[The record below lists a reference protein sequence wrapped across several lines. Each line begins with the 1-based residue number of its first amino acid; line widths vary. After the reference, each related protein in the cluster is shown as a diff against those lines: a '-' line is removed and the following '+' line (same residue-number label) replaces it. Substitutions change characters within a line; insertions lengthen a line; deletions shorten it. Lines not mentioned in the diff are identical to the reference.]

1 LHWDKPDLYAA
12 DSAKIYAYSKGVGT
26 LFSEDAQSIA
36 ILVKIEPNLSK
47 QETDTVY
54 FEMKEVMNRFAF
66 DEMHVAG
73 KVIGQAYYI
82 EQIQFEFALFF
93 SIAILLV
100 VFILS
105 LVYRSIWGVIVPLL
119 VVMLSAIW
127 LLGLMSS
134 TCSADISKRFETGR
148 QSLRPSWLLTNR
160 WEWQPFLPHLQLP
173 WDS

>member
-1 LHWDKPDLYAA
+1 
-12 DSAKIYAYSKGVGT
+12 
-26 LFSEDAQSIA
+26 
-36 ILVKIEPNLSK
+36 
-47 QETDTVY
+47 
-54 FEMKEVMNRFAF
+54 MKEVMNRFAF

-127 LLGLMSS
+127 LLGLMGVVG
-134 TCSADISKRFETGR
+134 K
-148 QSLRPSWLLTNR
+148 TNR
-160 WEWQPFLPHLQLP
+160 HHDRTLALGHLC
-173 WDS
+173 SRSK